1 MNILQPKKERRGSV
15 LQSIIAD
22 SSFSYENGFG
32 SSCWKR
38 AMPTKKSILCP
49 VTMKSP
55 KAPRKNSSKSRH
67 SIGALDFEKD
77 CPKIQL
83 NRKQRR
89 KTLSYVKTTMHEYDF
104 ELAQTPATP
113 KSTKKTAST
122 KKTLSQNQKNQTQ
135 KQVIDKLKQMLNK
148 PRSNQP
154 EKKRKNQNQRRSY
167 RKSSRPWPLS
177 NAIFCRY
184 IETKITSIRNP
195 GRRSHHIWKRSRLQE
210 HPKNSRG
217 ILQHQQRLWKHSRS
231 GRPNHGTARDPK
243 VPTLRKFRPD
253 VPGKTKLRFGCRRQG
268 SGGRSSGRAA
278 PGSDL

>member
-55 KAPRKNSSKSRH
+55 KFPPKNSSKSRH
-67 SIGALDFEKD
+67 SSGALDFKKD

-89 KTLSYVKTTMHEYDF
+89 KTLSRVKTTRHAGMNMTLSLHK
-104 ELAQTPATP
+104 LPPLQKTP
-113 KSTKKTAST
+113 KNSIDKENTFTKPEKSV
-122 KKTLSQNQKNQTQ
+122 LTQ
-135 KQVIDKLKQMLNK
+135 KQVIDQLKQMLIK

-154 EKKRKNQNQRRSY
+154 ENKHKNQNQRRNY
-167 RKSSRPWPLS
+167 RRSSRPWPLS
-177 NAIFCRY
+177 NAMFCRW
-184 IETKITSIRNP
+184 IEQFYWYKNYKYSKSRTSWSP
-195 GRRSHHIWKRSRLQE
+195 HL
-210 HPKNSRG
+210 
-217 ILQHQQRLWKHSRS
+217 
-231 GRPNHGTARDPK
+231 
-243 VPTLRKFRPD
+243 
-253 VPGKTKLRFGCRRQG
+253 KTK
-268 SGGRSSGRAA
+268 SA
-278 PGSDL
+278 PRTSEK